1 MKDTLSLRG
10 LSFLLA
16 TTLVLGIT
24 IPASLTFGS
33 SHREAPLISMDPVAD
48 QTDLYA
54 FVSPNNSDKVVLAG
68 NYNPLGIAG
77 AGPNYF
83 RFGDDV
89 LYAFHIDNDGDAIE
103 DISYVFNFKTDVKNP
118 NTFLYNTQPINKLS
132 DSNVTQSYDVYKV
145 NGKFNGRLNK
155 SDMIESDIPV
165 ATPAIGATSQ
175 PDYSKLAQEAIANKT
190 SAKYFAGPR
199 DDSFFVDL
207 NVFDLLSLGAG
218 VDSLAGTNV
227 QSIVMEID
235 ADKLTA
241 KEDIIG
247 IWGST
252 YRRSYRVV
260 RNGKMRQ
267 GGRWTQISRLGMPL
281 VNEVVV
287 PLAYK
292 DYFNTSHPGKDA
304 DTQAYADVVLKPE
317 LAGLFKAVLG
327 LDVPLDNRT
336 DLVSV
341 FLTGVEGLNMPKNVR
356 AAEMLRLNTSIAAN
370 PNPNALGVF
379 GGDTA
384 GFPNG
389 RRLADDVTD
398 IAIQAVA
405 GKLVEGYTVD
415 AGLGDGVNAND
426 KAFSSSFPYLAMPH
440 LKTK

>member
-1 MKDTLSLRG
+1 MKDTFSLRG
-10 LSFLLA
+10 LSFLLGL
-16 TTLVLGIT
+16 TLILGIT
-24 IPASLTFGS
+24 IPASVTFGS

-89 LYAFHIDNDGDAIE
+89 AYAFHIDNDGDAME
-103 DISYVFNFKTDVKNP
+103 DVSYIFKFKTNVKNP
-118 NTFLYNTQPINKLS
+118 NTFLYTTQAINKLS

-145 NGKFNGRLNK
+145 MGKFKGRLKK
-155 SDMIESDIPV
+155 SQMIEQDIPV
-165 ATPAIGATSQ
+165 ATPAIGSKSQ
-175 PDYSKLAQEAIANKT
+175 PDYNKLAQEAIVSKT
-190 SAKYFAGPR
+190 SANYFAGPR

-207 NVFDLLSLGAG
+207 NVFDLLNLGAG

-235 ADKLTA
+235 TNKLKA
-241 KEDIIG
+241 NDDVIG

-252 YRRSYRVV
+252 YRQAYRGL
-260 RNGKMRQ
+260 RRGKVFNR
-267 GGRWTQISRLGMPL
+267 GRWVQISRLGMPL

-292 DYFNTSHPGKDA
+292 DYFNSSHPSKDA
-304 DTQAYADVVLKPE
+304 DTQAYVDVVMKPE

-327 LDVPLDNRT
+327 LNVPLDNRS
-336 DLVSV
+336 DLVSI

-356 AAEMLRLNTSIAAN
+356 ASEMLRLNTSIAAN
-370 PNPNALGVF
+370 PTPNNLGVF

-405 GKLVEGYTVD
+405 GKLVEGYDVS
-415 AGLGDGVNAND
+415 AELGDGVNAND
-426 KAFSSSFPYLAMPH
+426 KAFMTSFPYLASPH
-440 LKTK
+440 LN